1 MTLSEKIRKDMLDGV
16 KQKDSVRV
24 DILKMV
30 LASFKNAEI
39 EKGESLDEKSQ
50 EAILRKEVKKLKD
63 AFEQYTQAGRS
74 DLAQKEK
81 AQLDILEAY
90 LPELMSEDE
99 VRDFVKK
106 KASELGVES
115 IRDMGKLMGVVMKEL
130 QGKADGGVVNNIVR
144 EVLNEV

>member
-39 EKGESLDEKSQ
+39 EKGESLDDKSQ

-74 DLAQKEK
+74 DLAEKEK

-115 IRDMGKLMGVVMKEL
+115 MRDMGKLMGVVMKEL

>member
-39 EKGESLDEKSQ
+39 EKGESLDDKSQ

-99 VRDFVKK
+99 VREFVKK

-115 IRDMGKLMGVVMKEL
+115 MRDMGKLMGVVMKEL
-130 QGKADGGVVNNIVR
+130 HGKADGGVVNNIVR

>member
-99 VRDFVKK
+99 VREFVKK